1 MPQKSEEFTEGGTG
15 RLAERR
21 NGRDK
26 AAHGVIKVP
35 TLRGMGG
42 IDVANRVVGA
52 VLGMLVA
59 VLFQQP
65 LQNGWYRL
73 RTRSTRAVR
82 SLRLREESSP
92 AWRTFSLGPLHTS
105 ALIVEG
111 DGDSSIPGEAVYIQV
126 LDEEVELPSDMA
138 DWRAEIEE
146 ESTRLRAE
154 GRTPL
159 WNGPRYAVESFD
171 VSRTALDEQPEVH
184 LRLRPTDYY
193 TFLAAQQI
201 DRRLPDGATPRSRYL
216 DPDDPLRAPAFLHC
230 SFAVNIA
237 VVTADDMVVVSRRS
251 DRVRMAPGVWN
262 SSVNEGMS
270 RHIDSSGRS
279 APDLH
284 AVARRGMRE
293 ELSIEP
299 HEYSLEL
306 LAFVLDIDKRHWS
319 AHFYARLNDLTR
331 EGLQSRMSRGVA
343 DRWEH
348 QTIDYVPFR
357 PVTVIKYMLR
367 ADRIHRWAPLA
378 PALFHLALVHVY
390 SRTPVERAGA
400 QIVRRI

>member
-1 MPQKSEEFTEGGTG
+1 
-15 RLAERR
+15 
-21 NGRDK
+21 
-26 AAHGVIKVP
+26 
-35 TLRGMGG
+35 MGG
-42 IDVANRVVGA
+42 IDVANGVVGA
-52 VLGMLVA
+52 VLGMLFA

-65 LQNGWYRL
+65 LQNGLYRL
-73 RTRSTRAVR
+73 RTRSARAMR
-82 SLRLREESSP
+82 TLRRREESSP

-111 DGDSSIPGEAVYIQV
+111 DGESAVPAEAVYIQV
-126 LDEEVELPSDMA
+126 LDEEIELPSDMVA
-138 DWRAEIEE
+138 WRAEIEAQSE
-146 ESTRLRAE
+146 QLRAE

-193 TFLAAQQI
+193 TFLAAQQL
-201 DRRLPDGATPRSRYL
+201 DRRLADGTTPRSRHL
-216 DPDDPLRAPAFLHC
+216 DPDDPLRAPAFLQC
-230 SFAVNIA
+230 SFAVNVA
-237 VVTADDMVVVSRRS
+237 VVTADEMLVVSRRS

-293 ELSIEP
+293 ELALEP

-319 AHFYARLNDLTR
+319 AHYYARLKDLTR
-331 EGLQSRMSRGVA
+331 ETLQARMSRGVA

-357 PVTVIKYMLR
+357 PAAVIKYVLR

-390 SRTPVERAGA
+390 SRTPVERVAA
-400 QIVRRI
+400 QIVRRL

>member
-1 MPQKSEEFTEGGTG
+1 
-15 RLAERR
+15 
-21 NGRDK
+21 
-26 AAHGVIKVP
+26 
-35 TLRGMGG
+35 MGG
-42 IDVANRVVGA
+42 IDVANGVVGA
-52 VLGMLVA
+52 VLGMLFA

-65 LQNGWYRL
+65 LQNAWYRM
-73 RTRSTRAVR
+73 RTRSTSAVR
-82 SLRLREESSP
+82 SLRRREASGP
-92 AWRTFSLGPLHTS
+92 VWRSFSMGPLHTS

-111 DGDSSIPGEAVYIQV
+111 DGETSIPAHAVSIQV
-126 LDEEVELPSDMA
+126 LDEEVELPADMA
-138 DWRAEIEE
+138 GWRDEIEA
-146 ESTRLRAE
+146 ESARLRAE

-193 TFLAAQQI
+193 TFLAAQQL
-201 DRRLPDGATPRSRYL
+201 DRRLSDGTTPRTRFL

-230 SFAVNIA
+230 SFAVNVA

-262 SSVNEGMS
+262 SSVNEGLS

-284 AVARRGMRE
+284 AVARRGARE

-299 HEYSLEL
+299 HEYTLDL
-306 LAFVLDIDKRHWS
+306 LAFVLDVDKRHWS
-319 AHFYARLNDLTR
+319 AHFYARLKDLSQ
-331 EGLQSRMSRGVA
+331 EGLQARMSRGVA

-357 PVTVIKYMLR
+357 PAAVAMYMLR

-390 SRTPVERAGA
+390 GRTPVERAEA
-400 QIVRRI
+400 QAIRRL